1 MIRVLIV
8 DDEPIERIAL
18 QKIITEGL
26 AEVEVVGQA
35 SNGREAI
42 EQAERLLPDLITMD
56 IKMPGLS
63 GLEAIQGIK
72 AAGIRTKFIMVT
84 AFDTFEFAR
93 QALQLGVSD
102 YLLKPSK
109 KAVILETIGKVVEDI
124 LAERKEQERQ
134 RLESEKLR
142 KMLPI
147 VEADIVSQLLF
158 DDVQSVHLSENIELL
173 GVPGSRGGF
182 VVNLL
187 LSEPKKSEGSH
198 GDLEK
203 LYDTIIA
210 QLNEASIHYWI
221 GKLSGKQVPIIV
233 FISGELSYRNN
244 AVGIGQ
250 KLVQLVHR
258 NSDYEPFAGIGGL
271 CIDIGG
277 AMRKSYHEAL
287 LASVDLNVPA
297 RFRLY
302 EDLPHHEGAAARIE
316 TLELEKN
323 VLEEVRRGSWE
334 AASDQA
340 LQMIDAYEGAG
351 EQIGMA
357 QQRIFEV
364 LIIVTRMLH
373 EMGVGVDKPYY
384 PNQAA
389 SFVQLKGDTRGI
401 FNRLAGAAAALEG
414 EMESDLLL
422 TLKRYIR
429 EHAHED
435 LSLERIAA
443 HVDRNPFYVSKL
455 FKEYFGMNYIDY
467 LTECRVETAKQLMQ
481 DPDKSLKEITFE
493 IGYNDPNYFS
503 RVFRKIV
510 GSTPTDYRKQLLRPA
525 VKKQS

>member
-42 EQAERLLPDLITMD
+42 EQTKLLKPDLITMD

-63 GLEAIQGIK
+63 GIEAIQGIK
-72 AAGIRTKFIMVT
+72 AAGVRAKFIMVT

-93 QALQLGVSD
+93 AALQLGVSD

-109 KAVILETIGKVVEDI
+109 KAVILETIGKVVDEI
-124 LAERKEQERQ
+124 IEERKEQERQ
-134 RLESEKLR
+134 RLESERLR

-158 DDVQSVHLSENIELL
+158 DDVQSVHLRENIELL

-187 LSEPKKSEGSH
+187 LSDSKKGDGGPSE
-198 GDLEK
+198 LEQ
-203 LYDTIIA
+203 LYETIIA
-210 QLNEASIHYWI
+210 QLNDASVHYWI

-233 FISGELSYRNN
+233 FVSGELSYRNH
-244 AVGIGQ
+244 AVGIGR
-250 KLVQLVHR
+250 KLVQLVQRH
-258 NSDYEPFAGIGGL
+258 SDFEPFAGIGGL
-271 CIDIGG
+271 CIDIGD

-287 LASVDLNVPA
+287 LASVDLTMPA
-297 RFRLY
+297 RYCLY
-302 EDLPHHEGAAARIE
+302 EDLPQHEGVPARIE
-316 TLELEKN
+316 TLEMEKN

-334 AASDQA
+334 AAADQA

-351 EQIGMA
+351 EQLGMA

-364 LIIVTRMLH
+364 LIIATRMLH
-373 EMGVGVDKPYY
+373 EMGVGVETPYY
-384 PNQAA
+384 PNQAV
-389 SFVQLKGDTRGI
+389 SYVQLKGETRAI
-401 FNRLAGAAAALEG
+401 INRLSHTAAALEG

-422 TLKRYIR
+422 TLKRYIK
-429 EHAHED
+429 EHAHEE

-467 LTECRVETAKQLMQ
+467 LTECRVETAKHLMQ
-481 DPDKSLKEITFE
+481 ETDKSLKEITFD

-525 VKKQS
+525 AKKQS